1 MSTARHWTAFRM
13 TLAWVSVL
21 AGLVPLRWL
30 LQAGVY
36 TAALEG
42 GRVRR
47 LSGTWSAGFASNAW
61 LLCAAVSIGVMCALT
76 ATWINGRRARASM
89 RAAEVAAHRQ
99 VLK

>member
-1 MSTARHWTAFRM
+1 MSTARHWTALHL
-13 TLAWVSVL
+13 TLAWVSVFAVL
-21 AGLVPLRWL
+21 GPLRWL

-47 LSGTWSAGFASNAW
+47 LSGAWSAGFALNAW
-61 LLCAAVSIGVMCALT
+61 LLCAAVSIGVMDALT
-76 ATWINGRRARASM
+76 ATWINGRSARASL
-89 RAAEVAAHRQ
+89 RAAEAAVHRQ